1 MYRIATAIVVAVA
14 VLLVAHMPSG
24 AGGKDDAGIK
34 VDKEKR
40 TVTIDAKIAPR
51 KLDYLKKEGKDVI
64 YPIEVIACWPHPK
77 GKKAHET
84 VVTIDVMPS
93 AVHKA
98 IESLGLQSGKPI
110 QGEGVPK
117 GPAVKVFIEVP
128 SDVEGEFKRIPMEK
142 CLVDPNT
149 GKPAPKLEWR
159 FTGSAIKAADPTMP
173 EKKSYGADI
182 SGTLG
187 VIFPVSDDTVLQTQM
202 TMKEE
207 KYVKLETNTKLLPK
221 EGTPV
226 RLVIEVPAG
235 K

>member
-1 MYRIATAIVVAVA
+1 MHRIWILPLAVA
-14 VLLVAHMPSG
+14 LLLIAQQPGG
-24 AGGKDDAGIK
+24 AGKDTPAGIT

-51 KLDYLKKEGKDVI
+51 KLEYLKGEI

-98 IESLGLQSGKPI
+98 LEAVGLKSGKPV
-110 QGEGVPK
+110 QGESPMPPV
-117 GPAVKVFIEVP
+117 GPEVRVYIEVP
-128 SDVEGEFKRIPMEK
+128 DVGGEVRRIPMERA
-142 CLVDPNT
+142 LVDMKT
-149 GKPAPKLEWR
+149 GKQPKNIQWR
-159 FTGSAIKAADPTMP
+159 FTGSAIKQPDPTKA
-173 EKKSYGADI
+173 EKVYGADI

-187 VIFPVSDDTVLQTQM
+187 VLFPVSDDTVLQTHL

-207 KYVKLETNTKLLPK
+207 KYLKLETNKKLLPK

-226 RLVIEVPAG
+226 KLVIEAVSS

>member
-1 MYRIATAIVVAVA
+1 MRFIIPLLLALGVV
-14 VLLVAHMPSG
+14 LVAQLPSG
-24 AGGKDDAGIK
+24 AGKNEPAGIT

-40 TVTIDAKIAPR
+40 TVSIDAKNAPR
-51 KLDYLKKEGKDVI
+51 KLEYLKGEI

-98 IESLGLQSGKPI
+98 LEALGLRPGTPVMGESDKPP
-110 QGEGVPK
+110 QGPE
-117 GPAVKVFIEVP
+117 VKVFIEVP
-128 SDVEGEFKRIPMEK
+128 DVAGETRRIPIEK
-142 CLVDPNT
+142 TLVDMKT
-149 GKPAPKLEWR
+149 GKQPKKLEWR
-159 FTGSAIKAADPTMP
+159 FTGSVEKQADPTKP
-173 EKKSYGADI
+173 EKVYGADL

-187 VIFPVSDDTVLQTQM
+187 VIFPVSNETVLQTHL

-207 KYVKLETNTKLLPK
+207 KYLKLETNTKLLPK

-226 RLVIEVPAG
+226 KLVFEVPAS

>member
-1 MYRIATAIVVAVA
+1 MRLIVPLLLALGVV
-14 VLLVAHMPSG
+14 LVAQIPSG
-24 AGGKDDAGIK
+24 AGKNEPAGIT

-40 TVTIDAKIAPR
+40 TVSIDAKIAPR
-51 KLDYLKKEGKDVI
+51 KLEYLKGEI

-98 IESLGLQSGKPI
+98 LESLGLRPGTPVMGESDKPP
-110 QGEGVPK
+110 QGPE
-117 GPAVKVFIEVP
+117 VKVYIEVP
-128 SDVEGEFKRIPMEK
+128 DVAGETRRIPIEK
-142 CLVDPNT
+142 ALVDMKT
-149 GKPAPKLEWR
+149 GKQPKKLEWR
-159 FTGSAIKAADPTMP
+159 FTGSVDKQADPTKP
-173 EKKSYGADI
+173 EKVYGADL

-187 VIFPVSDDTVLQTQM
+187 VIFPVSNETVLQTHL

-207 KYVKLETNTKLLPK
+207 KYLKLETNTKLLPK
-221 EGTPV
+221 EGTQV
-226 RLVIEVPAG
+226 KLVFEVPAS

>member
-1 MYRIATAIVVAVA
+1 MRFIIPLLLALGVVPVA
-14 VLLVAHMPSG
+14 QLPGG
-24 AGGKDDAGIK
+24 AGKNEPAGIT

-40 TVTIDAKIAPR
+40 TVSIDAKIAPR
-51 KLDYLKKEGKDVI
+51 KLEYLKGEI
-64 YPIEVIACWPHPK
+64 YPIEVIACWPHPR

-98 IESLGLQSGKPI
+98 LESLGLRPGTPVMGESDKPP
-110 QGEGVPK
+110 QGPE
-117 GPAVKVFIEVP
+117 VKVYIEVP
-128 SDVEGEFKRIPMEK
+128 DVAGETRRIPIEK
-142 CLVDPNT
+142 ALVDMKT
-149 GKPAPKLEWR
+149 GKQPKKLEWR
-159 FTGSAIKAADPTMP
+159 FTGSVEKQADPTKP
-173 EKKSYGADI
+173 EKVYGADL

-187 VIFPVSDDTVLQTQM
+187 VIFPVSNETVLQTHL

-207 KYVKLETNTKLLPK
+207 KYLKLETNTKLLPR

-226 RLVIEVPAG
+226 KLVFEVPAS

>member
-1 MYRIATAIVVAVA
+1 MSRALGLIVIAVA
-14 VLLVAHMPSG
+14 ILLASQMPTG
-24 AGGKDDAGIK
+24 AGKDDPAGIK
-34 VDKEKR
+34 IDKEKR

-51 KLDYLKKEGKDVI
+51 KLEYLKGEI

-98 IESLGLQSGKPI
+98 LVDIGLKAGKPI
-110 QGEGVPK
+110 QGEADTPPQ
-117 GPAVKVFIEVP
+117 GPEVKVYLEVP
-128 SDVEGEFKRIPMEK
+128 SDVAGEFKRIPMER
-142 CLVDPNT
+142 CVVDMKT
-149 GKPAPKLEWR
+149 GKQPKKIEWR
-159 FTGSAIKAADPTMP
+159 FTGSAVKQADPTKP
-173 EKKSYGADI
+173 EKTYGADI

-187 VIFPVSDDTVLQTQM
+187 VIFPVSDDTVLQSHL

-207 KYVKLETNTKLLPK
+207 KYLKLETNTKLLPK

-226 RLVIEVPAG
+226 KLVIEAAG

>member
-1 MYRIATAIVVAVA
+1 MRSIVPLLLALTVV
-14 VLLVAHMPSG
+14 LVAQRPGG
-24 AGGKDDAGIK
+24 AGKNEPAGLV

-40 TVTIDAKIAPR
+40 TVSIDAKIAPR
-51 KLDYLKKEGKDVI
+51 KLEYLKGEI
-64 YPIEVIACWPHPK
+64 YPIEVIACWPHPR

-98 IESLGLQSGKPI
+98 LEQLGLRPGTPVMGESDKPP
-110 QGEGVPK
+110 QGPE
-117 GPAVKVFIEVP
+117 VKVYIEVP
-128 SDVEGEFKRIPMEK
+128 DVAGETRRIPIEK
-142 CLVDPNT
+142 ALVDMKT
-149 GKPAPKLEWR
+149 GKQPKKLEWR
-159 FTGSAIKAADPTMP
+159 FTGSVEKQADPTKP
-173 EKKSYGADI
+173 EKVYGADL

-187 VIFPVSDDTVLQTQM
+187 VIFPVSNETVLQTHL

-207 KYVKLETNTKLLPK
+207 KYLKLETNTKLLPK

-226 RLVIEVPAG
+226 KLVFEVPVS

>member
-1 MYRIATAIVVAVA
+1 MRFIIPLLLALGVV
-14 VLLVAHMPSG
+14 LVAQLPGG
-24 AGGKDDAGIK
+24 AGKNEPAGIT

-40 TVTIDAKIAPR
+40 TVSIDAKIAPR
-51 KLDYLKKEGKDVI
+51 KLEYLKGEI

-98 IESLGLQSGKPI
+98 LESLGLRPGTPVMGESDKPP
-110 QGEGVPK
+110 QGPE
-117 GPAVKVFIEVP
+117 VKVYIEVP
-128 SDVEGEFKRIPMEK
+128 DVAGETRRIPIEK
-142 CLVDPNT
+142 ALVDMKT
-149 GKPAPKLEWR
+149 GKQPKKLEWR
-159 FTGSAIKAADPTMP
+159 FTGSVEKQADPTKP
-173 EKKSYGADI
+173 EKVYAADL
-182 SGTLG
+182 SGTLA
-187 VIFPVSDDTVLQTQM
+187 VIFPVSNETVLQTHL

-207 KYVKLETNTKLLPK
+207 KYLKLETNTKLLPK

-226 RLVIEVPAG
+226 KLVFEVPAS

>member
-1 MYRIATAIVVAVA
+1 MKRTHVAVVMILFA
-14 VLLVAHMPSG
+14 ALSAPLSSQDK
-24 AGGKDDAGIK
+24 KDPKPGIT
-34 VDKEKR
+34 VDKDAK
-40 TVTIDAKIAPR
+40 TVTIPAKIAPR
-51 KLDYLKKEGKDVI
+51 KLPHLKGEI
-64 YPIEVIACWPHPK
+64 YPLEVIATWPHPK

-98 IESLGLQSGKPI
+98 IESLGIKPGKPV
-110 QGEGVPK
+110 QGEGVPA
-117 GPAVKVFIEVP
+117 GPAVKVYIEVP
-128 SDVEGEFKRIPMEK
+128 SDVAGEFKRIPMERA
-142 CLVDPNT
+142 LVDPNT

-159 FTGSAIKAADPTMP
+159 FTGSAIKAADPTKP
-173 EKKSYGADI
+173 DIKSYGADI

-187 VIFPVSDDTVLQTQM
+187 VIFPVSDDTVLQTQF

-226 RLVIEVPAG
+226 KLILEAAAS

>member
-1 MYRIATAIVVAVA
+1 MSRLALLPIIALAI
-14 VLLVAHMPSG
+14 LLACQMPTG
-24 AGGKDDAGIK
+24 AGKDEPAGIK
-34 VDKEKR
+34 IDKEKR
-40 TVTIDAKIAPR
+40 TVTVDAKIAPR
-51 KLDYLKKEGKDVI
+51 KLEYLKGEI

-98 IESLGLQSGKPI
+98 LVDIGLKAGKPI
-110 QGEGVPK
+110 QGEADTPAQ
-117 GPAVKVFIEVP
+117 GPEVKVYLEVP
-128 SDVEGEFKRIPMEK
+128 SDVAGEFKRIPMER
-142 CLVDPNT
+142 CLVDMKT
-149 GKPAPKLEWR
+149 GKQPKKIEWR
-159 FTGSAIKAADPTMP
+159 FTGSAVKQADPTKP
-173 EKKSYGADI
+173 EKTYGADI

-187 VIFPVSDDTVLQTQM
+187 VIFPVSDDTVLQTHL

-207 KYVKLETNTKLLPK
+207 KYLKLETNTKLLPK

-226 RLVIEVPAG
+226 KLVIEAAG

>member
-1 MYRIATAIVVAVA
+1 MHRVYIP
-14 VLLVAHMPSG
+14 LLVALLIPAVLM
-24 AGGKDDAGIK
+24 GGGNPQQGIH
-34 VDKEKR
+34 VDKAKR

-51 KLDYLKKEGKDVI
+51 KLAYLQKPGMPEVI

-98 IESLGLQSGKPI
+98 LEEIGLKPGQPVMGESDKP
-110 QGEGVPK
+110 PA
-117 GPAVKVFIEVP
+117 GPEVKVFLEVP
-128 SDVEGEFKRIPMEK
+128 DVGGDVRRISMERA
-142 CLVDPNT
+142 LVDMKT
-149 GKPAPKLEWR
+149 GKQPKKLEFR
-159 FTGSAIKAADPTMP
+159 FTGSAVKQADPTKP
-173 EKKSYGADI
+173 EKTYGADI

-187 VIFPVSDDTVLQTQM
+187 VIFPVSDDTVLQTHL

-207 KYVKLETNTKLLPK
+207 KYLKLETNTKLLPK

-226 RLVIEVPAG
+226 KLVLVAG
-235 K
+235 R